1 MNFYVSDICCTKLK
15 FSLHCNISA
24 LPVTGLEAGVEEL
37 GPEPLR
43 HVLDLGVG
51 EPLAGEG
58 ALQGGV
64 GGVLGPPG
72 HAVVRRALR
81 RDGDGLEE
89 SISDCFRPALQ
100 T

>member
-1 MNFYVSDICCTKLK
+1 M
-15 FSLHCNISA
+15 
-24 LPVTGLEAGVEEL
+24 EQL

-72 HAVVRRALR
+72 HAVVSSALG

-89 SISDCFRPALQ
+89 SISHCFRPALQ

>member
-1 MNFYVSDICCTKLK
+1 M
-15 FSLHCNISA
+15 
-24 LPVTGLEAGVEEL
+24 EQL

-64 GGVLGPPG
+64 GGVLGPSG
-72 HAVVRRALR
+72 HAVVSSALG
-81 RDGDGLEE
+81 RDGDGLG
-89 SISDCFRPALQ
+89 DDHGTLFQ
-100 T
+100 